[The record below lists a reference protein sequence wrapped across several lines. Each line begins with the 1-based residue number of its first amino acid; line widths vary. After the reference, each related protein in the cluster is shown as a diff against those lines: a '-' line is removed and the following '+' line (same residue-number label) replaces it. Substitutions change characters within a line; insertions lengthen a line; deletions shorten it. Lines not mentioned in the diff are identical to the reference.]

1 MGNFISKNLSLGLTL
16 YAVYWLYKKID
27 STTKPLTE
35 TAGNALAEIQM
46 WANGSHPIHRA
57 WAGFFLDTEALT
69 HDYYLKDELWYEAID
84 KLHDGNKL
92 LLDEI
97 FDLNMQVKPK
107 YHVLLDNEVSP
118 KSIATVN
125 RR

>member
-57 WAGFFLDTEALT
+57 WAGFFLDTDKLT

-97 FDLNMQVKPK
+97 FDPNMQVKPK